1 MQRVLF
7 ITPHLSFGGA
17 ERVLAALAAGLGA
30 QGLGVDVLS
39 VTRGGAPDCFAEW
52 IGATGARLTRA
63 APGEVAAVLA
73 RWPLEAVR
81 SVVFLGWSPAIRM
94 APQLGAR
101 RPGLRMVG
109 FAFNPVEAVA
119 DLTRVRGHLALCVA
133 ESLDAA
139 AALGPGAPVVVVP
152 SGLDAAAVPQ
162 SPFRPAPQR
171 LEVGFIGRMD
181 ASKDV
186 AAMVRIARLLP
197 REGYRFQLYGDG
209 PLRRRARLSGW
220 LTCPRHDLRWHG
232 RVSDAVL
239 ARGFAGLDV
248 LVVPSRVDGRPL
260 VISEAQLRGVA
271 VVASRTGAIPD
282 LVEDGETGLLCPPGD
297 AACFAGALMRLA
309 ADRALAGQIVAQAR
323 SVALTREAQE
333 ARLAR
338 YLGAIL
344 GA

>member
-1 MQRVLF
+1 MQSVVF

-30 QGLGVDVLS
+30 QGLGVDILS
-39 VTRGGAPDCFAEW
+39 VTRGLSPDCFDEW
-52 IGATGARLTRA
+52 IGATGARLTCA

-81 SVVFLGWSPAIRM
+81 AVVFLGWSPAIRM

-101 RPGLRMVG
+101 RPGLRIVG

-119 DLTRVRGHLALCVA
+119 DLARVRGHLALCVA
-133 ESLDAA
+133 ESLEAA

-152 SGLDAAAVPQ
+152 SGLDAAALPQ
-162 SPFRPAPQR
+162 SPFRQAPER

-181 ASKDV
+181 GSKDV
-186 AAMVRIARLLP
+186 ATMVRIVRHLP
-197 REGYRFQLYGDG
+197 RERFRFQLYGDG
-209 PLRRRARLSGW
+209 PLRRRARVSGW

-232 RVSDAVL
+232 RVSDDVL
-239 ARGFAGLDV
+239 AKGFAALDV

-271 VVASRTGAIPD
+271 VVASRTGAIPE
-282 LVEDGETGLLCPPGD
+282 LVRDGETGLLCAPGD
-297 AACFAGALMRLA
+297 GAAFAWALMRLA
-309 ADRALAGQIVAQAR
+309 RDRGLAGRIVAQAR
-323 SVALTREAQE
+323 SVALTRETQE
-333 ARLAR
+333 MRLTR